1 MLGAEVLLKPV
12 WETPDF
18 NRLLVFVVLA
28 VGALWVLFLALT
40 VVRYWSQRA
49 QKRGNA
55 TGGLD
60 LATLQR
66 QRDAGEISQEEYERI
81 RGTMTGARP
90 AGGANVEA
98 IQAKTAESEE
108 TSPERPI
115 NPPGGPV
122 ATGRHGSPRRLES
135 DLSPQ
140 ATRRGET
147 WRDGQPGRSEA
158 NGQE

>member
-1 MLGAEVLLKPV
+1 MPVAEAPLNPVL
-12 WETPDF
+12 ESPDF
-18 NRLLVFVVLA
+18 GRLMVFTVLA
-28 VGALWVLFLALT
+28 VAALWALFLVLT

-66 QRDAGEISQEEYERI
+66 QRDAGNISQEEYERI

-90 AGGANVEA
+90 ASGANAEA
-98 IQAKTAESEE
+98 IKAKTAESEE

-115 NPPGGPV
+115 NPSGGPV
-122 ATGRHGSPRRLES
+122 ATGDS
-135 DLSPQ
+135 
-140 ATRRGET
+140 T
-147 WRDGQPGRSEA
+147 WRDGRPGRSES
-158 NGQE
+158 NGQG